1 MPKRYSIVLIVSILV
16 IYSPFFIVFAW
27 LIASHLKRILYLK
40 NNYDNY
46 VELTVNL
53 GTPINVGLNQVKFL
67 IKIPVG
73 GNKKIEIESDSYSRN
88 DIEGN
93 KMLLGYN
100 KEDNSVIFLKSI

>member
-1 MPKRYSIVLIVSILV
+1 M
-16 IYSPFFIVFAW
+16 
-27 LIASHLKRILYLK
+27 
-40 NNYDNY
+40 
-46 VELTVNL
+46 